1 MWEKQIRNISKQSIV
16 ILDLKFKQYNNGF
29 ANIFND
35 SIVLFLPVCEK
46 LLQDKM
52 CIGKGVVVKPVL
64 SKEFTKRGHGWTYP
78 IFYYGVSIILLEKR
92 CFKDGFW
99 FGFVFKICDVP
110 HLQ

>member
-46 LLQDKM
+46 LLQGKM

-64 SKEFTKRGHGWTYP
+64 SKEFT
-78 IFYYGVSIILLEKR
+78 EEDM
-92 CFKDGFW
+92 DGRTLYFIM
-99 FGFVFKICDVP
+99 VC
-110 HLQ
+110 QSYC